1 MTSSAD
7 DGSHASVPSP
17 QSPRQSR
24 NRVASS
30 DTAGTRGTLRSPR
43 LQSSPILLHPLPATA
58 SLNKESIYA
67 SELELDKQTR
77 QVHRERQL
85 AEALKD
91 QLYSVERAK
100 VREEQGTWS
109 TTLQTQPNGQDGR
122 SRTGSWGKSKP
133 FNHPPQAYELYK
145 AIDEHN
151 IDFIMRMRDHQF
163 DTLLQKNGNEFPIL
177 YATRLGNQWGDV
189 VILLVGALSRY
200 VNHLDPEDF
209 EKKETLRTFKALRA
223 NLKLAIDHT
232 LLHLP
237 PGHSTNLLSSYLQ
250 VLIMSEG
257 DSFLLKSIYEVSLT
271 LRTKVNSVT
280 IPAPV
285 AGEDQSR
292 SESQS
297 KAMPVKQSEDIIRKF
312 CTKELRGVK
321 GGVGDVEEYIANAA
335 LDLVIMS
342 SWSLAAGQMGG
353 GVENLP
359 THTFARDLRTHSLF
373 VEAYESN
380 ISSIAKLNPRLK
392 RILDILKDLAG
403 DSKKSVRG
411 RLEDVRIALDT

>member
-209 EKKETLRTFKALRA
+209 EKKETLRTFKALREYL
-223 NLKLAIDHT
+223 LKLAIDHT

-271 LRTKVNSVT
+271 LRTKVNS
-280 IPAPV
+280 
-285 AGEDQSR
+285 
-292 SESQS
+292 
-297 KAMPVKQSEDIIRKF
+297 AMPVKQSEDIIRKF